1 MKTMSSLVLIVI
13 LTVLHF
19 THRGKHFFLS
29 NLETLI
35 SNTRSAT
42 RCSFPLRRYHTLKQ
56 WPRMS
61 ERAAMAMSLA
71 LAEQRGISTRCS
83 SKGFATNVPYF
94 TEFKIADP
102 MWEGRAALSRILSV
116 VVHEWYFTLILR
128 LRKET
133 FEPASLLRL
142 SVLTRGHL
150 DRREN

>member
-1 MKTMSSLVLIVI
+1 MQLPTSAISHPKTMA
-13 LTVLHF
+13 
-19 THRGKHFFLS
+19 K
-29 NLETLI
+29 N
-35 SNTRSAT
+35 
-42 RCSFPLRRYHTLKQ
+42 
-56 WPRMS
+56 
-61 ERAAMAMSLA
+61 ERAAAMAMPLA

-102 MWEGRAALSRILSV
+102 GSTLSHLECRCSRMIL
-116 VVHEWYFTLILR
+116 YADFTR